1 MAQNVVTVLL
11 ISCLFF
17 PSPPHQPTHAIT
29 QLSANPTIDEWL
41 DVCEPG
47 LKRATMSMFRSVK
60 EIAYK
65 LRSASCDKMACFN
78 LFEDGESQPV
88 DAVANDVIF
97 QNLKKCGSVAVA
109 SSEEVPTVTAL
120 GGKGYAVAFD
130 PLDGDATSA
139 VGSVWGI
146 WPGDKLTGIKG
157 KELKS
162 AGVAVYGPRTT
173 ITLALDNLPGS
184 HEFMLMD
191 DYGPMHGQWVKCNEF
206 TNVGEGKLMS
216 PGNLRATQD
225 NAGYKDLFSYYVQN
239 QFALHHTGGL
249 ATDATQLLIKGRGV
263 LCHAGSRAAPSSLR
277 VLYEVAPIGFLIEKA
292 GGRSTDGVKRYEHFL
307 SFDAGHSFVH
317 LLTGLSFLLPP
328 YFSVVCWRFPSVRR
342 NKRRS
347 ARSARWAR
355 CNASNRWWAP
365 STCKHPTF
373 FVYPSS

>member
-1 MAQNVVTVLL
+1 
-11 ISCLFF
+11 
-17 PSPPHQPTHAIT
+17 
-29 QLSANPTIDEWL
+29 
-41 DVCEPG
+41 
-47 LKRATMSMFRSVK
+47 MSMFRSVK

-97 QNLKKCGSVAVA
+97 QNLKACGSVAVA

-146 WPGDKLTGIKG
+146 WPGDELTGIKG

-292 GGRSTDGVKRYEHFL
+292 GGRSTDGVKRYAFL
-307 SFDAGHSFVH
+307 FFRYRARFCSSPDRLVCLAS
-317 LLTGLSFLLPP
+317 LLS
-328 YFSVVCWRFPSVRR
+328 PSVLEISIGATQQETQCAFGSMGEVQRFEQMVGT
-342 NKRRS
+342 K
-347 ARSARWAR
+347 
-355 CNASNRWWAP
+355 
-365 STCKHPTF
+365 
-373 FVYPSS
+373 YL

>member
-1 MAQNVVTVLL
+1 
-11 ISCLFF
+11 
-17 PSPPHQPTHAIT
+17 
-29 QLSANPTIDEWL
+29 
-41 DVCEPG
+41 
-47 LKRATMSMFRSVK
+47 MSMFRSVK

-97 QNLKKCGSVAVA
+97 QNLKACGSVAVA

-292 GGRSTDGVKRYEHFL
+292 GGRSTDGVKRYEHCL
-307 SFDAGHSFVH
+307 SFDAGHSFVR

-365 STCKHPTF
+365 STCKREKHPLF
-373 FVYPSS
+373 CLSFVFKVCLPRKMP